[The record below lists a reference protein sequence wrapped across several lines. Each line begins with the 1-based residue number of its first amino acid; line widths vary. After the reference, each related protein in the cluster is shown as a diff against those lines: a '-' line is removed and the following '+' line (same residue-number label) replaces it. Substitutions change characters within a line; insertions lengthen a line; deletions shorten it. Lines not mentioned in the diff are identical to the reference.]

1 MGRGRPPCLPS
12 VGTHPSS
19 ASLRRAARPRRG
31 VPLQVDSTITH
42 RWDLSI
48 AGARALQQRLA
59 AKVSL
64 VPFNR
69 RSFIVAGTDVSFD
82 DGHGRATAGVVAV
95 RVPSLETVAEAWGD
109 ATLTFPYVPGFLSF
123 REAPALLAALEKLA
137 VTPDI
142 LMVDGQGIAHP
153 RRFGIA
159 SHLGLLTGIPSVGC
173 AKSRL
178 IGEHRTPGGRR
189 GSRAALRIG
198 QEIIGAVVRTRD
210 GVSPV
215 YVSPGH
221 LVDIG
226 SAVRVV
232 LACAVTRV
240 PEPTRR
246 AHILVT
252 QVMRRAPAAR

>member
-1 MGRGRPPCLPS
+1 MGQGVKKPILVSESPS
-12 VGTHPSS
+12 
-19 ASLRRAARPRRG
+19 
-31 VPLQVDSTITH
+31 PLQGEGAGDRGH

-48 AGARALQQRLA
+48 AEARKLQERLA
-59 AKVSL
+59 KHVL
-64 VPFNR
+64 QTPFRR
-69 RSFIVAGTDVSFD
+69 RSFVVAGTDVSFD
-82 DGHGRATAGVVAV
+82 DDSHRAVAGIVAI
-95 RVPSLETVAEAWGD
+95 RVPSLETVAEVWGD

-137 VTPDI
+137 ITPDI

-159 SHLGLLTGIPSVGC
+159 SHLGLLTGIPSIGC

-178 IGEHRTPGGRR
+178 VGTHREPGRTR
-189 GSRAALRIG
+189 GARAALLIEKERV
-198 QEIIGAVVRTRD
+198 GAVVRTRD

-215 YVSPGH
+215 YISLGH
-221 LVDIG
+221 LVDIR

-232 LACAVTRV
+232 LACAITRV

-252 QVMRRAPAAR
+252 RVMRCAPAAR